1 MTDYY
6 SEDKLK
12 TLIKKAH
19 SPVKA
24 SSHFKEQLCY
34 RILDAATLEATVP
47 SRFFGLTPTV
57 WVSIGAVIALGLIIY
72 GVRAV
77 PQPNVVINTLPIPPQ
92 SSLPDSLASIVS
104 FLLS

>member
-6 SEDKLK
+6 NDDKVK
-12 TLIKKAH
+12 SLIKKVY

-24 SSHFKEQLCY
+24 SSHFKEQLY
-34 RILDAATLEATVP
+34 SRILSEVAVETTGP

-72 GVRAV
+72 GVTAV
-77 PQPNVVINTLPIPPQ
+77 PQPTVIINTMPIPPQ
-92 SSLPDSLASIVS
+92 SAIPGPLAHIISA
-104 FLLS
+104 FLA